1 MGAGFVACIIAFP
14 ITLLGLEAGG
24 YSYFA
29 AFVHNE
35 LTPYFTE
42 HGMEAQ
48 LNDSRLVFTYLLISA
63 IFLWCS
69 VLSMML
75 GLCCGTGRD
84 SYGRERSGFTCGSG
98 LRVIISCAFMLAMII
113 LASLTVQHVWEWW
126 QYFEANN
133 LHHFASN
140 CHGLAGMILAVLVLT
155 MITLITT
162 TLLYA
167 CDSERLP
174 R

>member
-1 MGAGFVACIIAFP
+1 MGDGSVACVIASS
-14 ITLLGLEAGG
+14 IALLGLEAGG

-29 AFVHNE
+29 AFVRNE
-35 LTPYFTE
+35 LTPYFAE
-42 HGMEAQ
+42 HGMQAQ
-48 LNDSRLVFTYLLISA
+48 SNDSRLVFTYLLISA

-75 GLCCGTGRD
+75 DLCRGTGRD
-84 SYGRERSGFTCGSG
+84 SYGRERSGRACGSG
-98 LRVIISCAFMLAMII
+98 LKVIIYCAFMLVLIV
-113 LASLTVQHVWEWW
+113 LACLTVQHTCEWW

-133 LHHFASN
+133 LHRFASV
-140 CHGLAGMILAVLVLT
+140 CHGLTGMILAVLILT
-155 MITLITT
+155 MMALVTT